1 MVVPF
6 RAKGQL
12 DWPSLGQRTLPVTLA
27 VPATPA
33 VTVHLGHE
41 ETPERHLVLMITT
54 QADFEPPDEIL
65 SDLGS
70 LNGLDGGATEQV
82 RAYGDEVRAIL
93 QVAANRAVGNLAWR
107 VGDPHMPSAAGL
119 GPVEFFLDGEW
130 SYVPMAVGASFVW
143 SHGTQLTQEQ
153 VEDVNALLARGL
165 SEPLA
170 HTVWRE
176 AWRLRDQS
184 PRGALL
190 LGVAAIEVGVKEFI
204 AGRVP
209 DAEWLVQEAPTPPL
223 MRMLQTYLPD
233 LTADDPKPF
242 ARLTKPASKIVTK
255 AIELRNDVAH
265 NSKKAPLTRVELKAT
280 LETLRSVIYLLDAQ
294 DGHEFT
300 DDQNW
305 SAN

>member
-1 MVVPF
+1 MLVPF

-12 DWPSLGQRTLPVTLA
+12 DWPSLGQRTLPVTFE
-27 VPATPA
+27 VPGSPG
-33 VTVHLGHE
+33 VRVRIEHE
-41 ETPERHLVLMITT
+41 ETPETSLVLMITT

-65 SDLGS
+65 SDLRD

-82 RAYGDEVRAIL
+82 RAYGDDARDIL
-93 QVAANRAVGNLAWR
+93 RLAADRVVGNLAWR
-107 VGDPHMPSAAGL
+107 VGDPHMPSSAGL
-119 GPVEFFLDGEW
+119 GPVEFFLDGKW
-130 SYVPMAVGASFVW
+130 GYVPMAVGASFVW
-143 SHGTQLTQEQ
+143 SHGTQLTAKQ
-153 VEDVNALLARGL
+153 VEDVNALLAQGL
-165 SEPLA
+165 TEPLA

-190 LGVAAIEVGVKEFI
+190 LGVAALEVGVKEFI

-209 DAEWLVQEAPTPPL
+209 DAEWLVQEVPTPPL
-223 MRMLQTYLPD
+223 MKMLQNYLPA

-242 ARLTKPASKIVTK
+242 ARLKKPASDIVTK
-255 AIELRNDVAH
+255 AVERRNDVAH
-265 NSKKAPLTRVELKAT
+265 KSKKAPLTRGELKAT
-280 LETLRSVIYLLDAQ
+280 LDTLRAVIYLLDAQ

-300 DDQNW
+300 GDQNW